1 MRILM
6 LAPLQKENFEKIE
19 MSFLEDEFIYGDGHT
34 VTQNMIDNCD
44 VIVGNV
50 ADHVNLNRDNIQ
62 LMMLH
67 SAGSDGRASVI

>member
-34 VTQNMIDNCD
+34 AVSYTHLIAIYETFVIKKYKIKNKVHMISTFF
-44 VIVGNV
+44 I
-50 ADHVNLNRDNIQ
+50 
-62 LMMLH
+62 
-67 SAGSDGRASVI
+67 